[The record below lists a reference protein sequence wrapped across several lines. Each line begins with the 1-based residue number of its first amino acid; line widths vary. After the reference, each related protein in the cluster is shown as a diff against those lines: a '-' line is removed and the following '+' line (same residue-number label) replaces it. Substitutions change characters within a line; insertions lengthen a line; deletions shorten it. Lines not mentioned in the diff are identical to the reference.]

1 MISFERFSE
10 KGFVHPLQHYRQN
23 SCDLKTI
30 KRTPEFFFKLREFK
44 NPTCRIN
51 CGLHIDKISK
61 HMLQLKLEFLND
73 CF

>member
-44 NPTCRIN
+44 NLTCRIN
-51 CGLHIDKISK
+51 WGFAYCQNIKAYVTVEVKI
-61 HMLQLKLEFLND
+61 LES
-73 CF
+73 